1 MQRYT
6 KWQHRSINQCIW
18 SRKKE
23 PRIQIKLHVRRCNAS
38 NKPCRGR
45 ALTDMDHGF
54 LQPEA
59 QKNFALS
66 LIVRAENYFGGK
78 ISSPAGG
85 REERGGGGTGRG
97 AEESECFSWGAAW
110 RRLLMPCFLWHALHA
125 TLPKIVSFSND
136 YFACFEFFSVDFPR
150 FWTTW
155 KLEADNQPV
164 ARRPQ
169 AWAWAWARA
178 WQRTWSRGMW
188 TRREP
193 SARRERW
200 NRACEA
206 QQNADVE
213 LPFRRWNR
221 ARGTELF
228 RTFLSP
234 VQSEI
239 DWAV

>member
-85 REERGGGGTGRG
+85 REERGGGGGNRKRSRGIGMLFMGRCME
-97 AEESECFSWGAAW
+97 APTYA
-110 RRLLMPCFLWHALHA
+110 LFLVAC
-125 TLPKIVSFSND
+125 
-136 YFACFEFFSVDFPR
+136 FACD
-150 FWTTW
+150 
-155 KLEADNQPV
+155 A
-164 ARRPQ
+164 A
-169 AWAWAWARA
+169 
-178 WQRTWSRGMW
+178 
-188 TRREP
+188 
-193 SARRERW
+193 
-200 NRACEA
+200 
-206 QQNADVE
+206 
-213 LPFRRWNR
+213 
-221 ARGTELF
+221 
-228 RTFLSP
+228 
-234 VQSEI
+234 
-239 DWAV
+239 

>member
-85 REERGGGGTGRG
+85 REERGGGGEQ
-97 AEESECFSWGAAW
+97 EEEQRNRNAFHG
-110 RRLLMPCFLWHALHA
+110 ALHGGA
-125 TLPKIVSFSND
+125 YLCPVSCGMLCMRRCLKSF
-136 YFACFEFFSVDFPR
+136 R
-150 FWTTW
+150 FQTIT
-155 KLEADNQPV
+155 
-164 ARRPQ
+164 
-169 AWAWAWARA
+169 
-178 WQRTWSRGMW
+178 
-188 TRREP
+188 
-193 SARRERW
+193 
-200 NRACEA
+200 
-206 QQNADVE
+206 
-213 LPFRRWNR
+213 
-221 ARGTELF
+221 
-228 RTFLSP
+228 SP
-234 VQSEI
+234 VLSFFRLI
-239 DWAV
+239 FPGSGRPGN